1 MPEASPALRTAPSM
15 TASSLHTSSSDTSS
29 TFLPSVSSRAGKG
42 HRKQRS
48 STSSTRAYKRSP
60 LANDVRAIEQ
70 GAASSFFIYSRYE
83 LSVNER
89 SVPTRAELTRVI
101 GADMGAPLGTEI
113 HGIPCAGVRI
123 THGVMKGLM
132 AWRFIVRRDPSSPR
146 SFKSSRTTNP
156 AVIVNF
162 ILDTGR
168 EESYVPPAAL
178 VALGYFGD
186 TKPGAEVS
194 LLVQGVKTKCTV
206 AHPDEAGRVGL
217 SFMTAGSLTYYFDAG
232 LVAPVLYDGSGERPA
247 NVPRTIRAEDLPA
260 AGGSWSV
267 LARILA
273 LLRLGR
279 H

>member
-1 MPEASPALRTAPSM
+1 MPEALPALRTAPSM
-15 TASSLHTSSSDTSS
+15 TPSSLHTSSSDTSS

-48 STSSTRAYKRSP
+48 STSSTRVYKRSP

-70 GAASSFFIYSRYE
+70 
-83 LSVNER
+83 
-89 SVPTRAELTRVI
+89 VPTRAELTRVI

-132 AWRFIVRRDPSSPR
+132 AWRFVVRRDPSSPR

-194 LLVQGVKTKCTV
+194 LLVQGVKTKCTI

-247 NVPRTIRAEDLPA
+247 HVPRTIRAEDLPA
-260 AGGSWSV
+260 AGGSWSL